1 MEQLVGK
8 VGVLMLSDE
17 GESLLS
23 QFIAFKRSTE
33 TKRPRSISGL
43 ILGVDPGG
51 VWIVPRTKER
61 TGAALLIRW
70 QFLITVYIDLRLEH
84 PDRPSKKAPIGF

>member
-8 VGVLMLSDE
+8 VGVLVLSDE
-17 GESLLS
+17 GENLLG
-23 QFIAFKRSTE
+23 QFIQLKRQRE
-33 TKRPRSISGL
+33 PNGPRSISGL

-51 VWIVPRTKER
+51 LWIVPRTKER

-84 PDRPSKKAPIGF
+84 PERPSKKAPIGF

>member
-17 GESLLS
+17 GESLLG
-23 QFIAFKRSTE
+23 QFIAFKRSTG
-33 TKRPRSISGL
+33 TKRPRSVSGL

-51 VWIVPRTKER
+51 VWIVPRIKER

-70 QFLITVYIDLRLEH
+70 RFLITVYIDLRLEH
-84 PDRPSKKAPIGF
+84 PERPSKKAPIGF

>member
-17 GESLLS
+17 GGDLLG
-23 QFIAFKRSTE
+23 QFIQL
-33 TKRPRSISGL
+33 KRPRERNGPRPISGL

-51 VWIVPRTKER
+51 LWIVQRTKER

-70 QFLITVYIDLRLEH
+70 QFLITVYIDLRLEQ
-84 PDRPSKKAPIGF
+84 PERLPKKAPIRF